1 MDIVRCIERAKIK
14 AFYRLLVDRLGSEV
28 WAVRKAAYLK
38 RIREQESKFSIR
50 RPIEPQLF
58 SPAEDDIDWYILM
71 SYLAHDFE
79 YCDSAYSSRR
89 LWPYAMAIGAV
100 AEKLRKVPNV
110 DGVLDKMLANNNKPE
125 TQLFEL
131 LTASFYLKNGYEVA
145 FIPENSMVWPDGK
158 TKKSPDMLVCSGELE
173 FYVECKRSDKQTR
186 YSKIEEQAWADIWN
200 ELSHHMLK
208 VAPWH
213 IINLVFHEQVAD
225 VTAQEVISVVN
236 LAIKGG
242 TGKASDGAI
251 SVEIR
256 AIDKLGLKRHYRD
269 FSVRPN
275 SPQQE
280 LLVFG
285 DIDSNE
291 KRNISTIAKR
301 VIRAGTQ
308 DDILNMFV
316 KDIDKCVGAQWRCDH
331 EISLSSRSKHFKSL
345 LNDAIQQIP
354 PDRAGVVHIW
364 YETCDGIEVEELRRD
379 KNVEN
384 ISAYDASNTT
394 VLGVFLHAVN
404 YYPSEDDYEWAE
416 TVQDFARIPHLMEL
430 FPKQSLMLASGST
443 REIEGDT
450 HWGQDK
456 AAKSMWQRILGWG

>member
-38 RIREQESKFSIR
+38 RIRGQESQFSIR

-58 SPAEDDIDWYILM
+58 APAEDDIDWYILM

-100 AEKLRKVPNV
+100 AEKLRTVPNV

-145 FIPENSMVWPDGK
+145 FIPENSIVWPDGK
-158 TKKSPDMLVCSGELE
+158 TKKSPDMLVCSGDLE

-186 YSKIEEQAWADIWN
+186 YSKIEEQAWADIWD

-208 VAPWH
+208 VAPWN
-213 IINLVFHEQVAD
+213 IINLVFHEQVSD
-225 VTAQEVISVVN
+225 ITAQEVINLVN

-242 TGKASDGAI
+242 AGKASDGAI

-256 AIDKLGLKRHYRD
+256 AIDKLRLKRHYRK

-301 VIRAGTQ
+301 VIRPGTQ

-331 EISLSSRSKHFKSL
+331 EISLGSRSKHFKSL
-345 LNDAIQQIP
+345 LNDGIQQIP

-364 YETCDGIEVEELRRD
+364 YETCDGIEVEELRRN

-404 YYPSEDDYEWAE
+404 YYPFEDDYEWAE

-430 FPKQSLMLASGST
+430 FPMQSLMLASGST
-443 REIEGDT
+443 QEIEGDT

-456 AAKSMWQRILGWG
+456 AAKSMW